1 MNQLTEIRRPIEA
14 EMGEYRALFEQ
25 TLQTDNPLLRLA
37 LNHVLQR
44 RGKAM
49 RPILV
54 LLAARYAIGQGRTFI
69 DMGCSTVD
77 MTDAEAV
84 ADGGRV
90 LVGREVLHAA
100 VALELLHTA
109 SLVHDD
115 VVDESDRRRG
125 QKSVNALLDNK
136 AAVLVGDFLLSK
148 ALYHSAQT
156 GSQRVVT
163 WVAEL
168 GQTLSDGELLQLA
181 NLDKQDITEADYY
194 EVIRKKTA
202 SLFETCARTGA
213 LLAGGDGEVVE
224 RMARFGDAVGL
235 CFQLRDDIMDY
246 DNQHDTGKPSGNDM
260 KEGKLTLP
268 VIHAVLNS
276 GDADLTALALKV
288 RSGEASDEDISRLVA
303 FTHECGGIRYAEK
316 NMDKMARAA
325 LSLLKGTEASKA
337 VIDALAHYVRF
348 VVGRD
353 I

>member
-1 MNQLTEIRRPIEA
+1 MNKLIEIRRPIEA
-14 EMGEYRALFEQ
+14 EMQAYRTLFEE
-25 TLQTDNPLLRLA
+25 TLQTDNPLLNIA
-37 LNHVLQR
+37 LQHVLKRQ
-44 RGKAM
+44 GKAM

-54 LLAARYAIGQGRTFI
+54 MLAARY
-69 DMGCSTVD
+69 
-77 MTDAEAV
+77 
-84 ADGGRV
+84 
-90 LVGREVLHAA
+90 VGEVNEHVLHAA

-168 GQTLSDGELLQLA
+168 GHTLSDGELLQLV
-181 NLDKQDITEADYY
+181 NIDKKEISEEDYF

-202 SLFETCARTGA
+202 SLFETCARVGA
-213 LLAGGDGEVVE
+213 LLAGGEDDDVE
-224 RMARFGDAVGL
+224 MLGNFGLQVGV
-235 CFQLRDDIMDY
+235 CFQLRDDLLDY

-268 VIHAVLNS
+268 VVNAILSTNDEAMK
-276 GDADLTALALKV
+276 DLALKV
-288 RSGEASDEDISRLVA
+288 RSGDATDDEICRLVD
-303 FTHECGGIRYAEK
+303 FTKTEGGTDYVEK
-316 NMDKMARAA
+316 ILDKIGRDSIN
-325 LSLLKGTEASKA
+325 LLQGKGDRNEEVVNSLIE
-337 VIDALAHYVRF
+337 YVRF
-348 VVGRD
+348 VIDRE